1 MLSVHSRTAAV
12 FVLLAGFAAAPAA
25 AATKSV
31 AAVERPQLGAA
42 DAPVVFV
49 VFSDYQCAF
58 CKAFFTERLPE
69 IRREFID
76 TGRARLVSR
85 DFPLPRHPR
94 ARPAAAA
101 AACADRQDRYWDM
114 HEILF
119 SNQDRFSDQQLM
131 GYASELGLD
140 TEAFEQCLAD
150 PVIAAQIEEDLAEV
164 RRARISGTPT
174 FLIGVER
181 DGIISGTLI
190 KGFQPV
196 SVYAAEIREYLEQA
210 AQQPVAD

>member
-1 MLSVHSRTAAV
+1 MLSVHARTAAL
-12 FVLLAGFAAAPAA
+12 FVLLTGFVAAPAA
-25 AATKSV
+25 ATTRSV
-31 AAVERPQLGAA
+31 AAVERPELGAA
-42 DAPVVFV
+42 EAPVVIV
-49 VFSDYQCAF
+49 VFSDYQCTF

-94 ARPAAAA
+94 ALPAAKA

-119 SNQDRFSDQQLM
+119 SHQDRFSDQQLA

-140 TEAFEQCLAD
+140 SEKFEQCLAD
-150 PVIAAQIEEDLAEV
+150 PVIEAQIQEDLAEV

-196 SVYAAEIREYLEQA
+196 SVFAAEIREYLEQT
-210 AQQPVAD
+210 AQQPGAD